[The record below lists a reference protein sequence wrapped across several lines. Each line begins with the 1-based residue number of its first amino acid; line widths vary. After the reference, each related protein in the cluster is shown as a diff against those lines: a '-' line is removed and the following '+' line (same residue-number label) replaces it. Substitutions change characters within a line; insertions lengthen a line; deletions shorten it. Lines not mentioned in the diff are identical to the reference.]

1 MWGKK
6 TPHQLIVPLSAEIH
20 VETPEENAER
30 QRRELMSKLG
40 DQYCSARGCKEE
52 TGLSCEYLDRRDR
65 PCPTAWCPEHRHV
78 VNGHVYCPSHAG
90 YVEGT
95 ESEFGAHVHPDVE
108 NRVPAL
114 VNWVTRELDA
124 DVLAMIEPLVPVYGD
139 KMVID
144 PIRFVLFGVERI
156 RTWERSWKM
165 CSHISVDLRVALAVE
180 ESRPD
185 TILGKVNSH
194 IVITT
199 PAPWSDEYQY
209 GTMPATPAE
218 AEAEKNHMRM
228 TLLRGLYDAVQD
240 WAAHEPPAV
249 RPVQEPPPQTW
260 PQGNASVTLEQGMD
274 VSGSS
279 QVPSSTPSQPGQ
291 DEQTS

>member
-1 MWGKK
+1 MWGRK
-6 TPHQLIVPLSAEIH
+6 TPHPLIVPLNAEAQE
-20 VETPEENAER
+20 ETPEEIAER
-30 QRRELMSKLG
+30 QRQELIARKG

-65 PCPTAWCPEHRHV
+65 PCPTAWCSEHRHV
-78 VNGHVYCPSHAG
+78 VNGHVYCPAHAG

-124 DVLAMIEPLVPVYGD
+124 DVLTMFEPLVPVYGD
-139 KMVID
+139 TMVID

-165 CSHISVDLRVALAVE
+165 CSHIGVDLRVALAVE
-180 ESRPD
+180 EGRPD

-194 IVITT
+194 IIVST
-199 PAPWSDEYQY
+199 PAPWNDEYQY
-209 GTMPATPAE
+209 GAMPATPEE
-218 AEAEKNHMRM
+218 AEAAKNHMRM

-249 RPVQEPPPQTW
+249 HPAQDHQ
-260 PQGNASVTLEQGMD
+260 QGNATVSLEQGMD
-274 VSGSS
+274 VSGAPQSPGTAPAHPQEDS
-279 QVPSSTPSQPGQ
+279 QSG
-291 DEQTS
+291 